1 MEGAKELSKF
11 NNNYNKA
18 ITFMVANYTDYNT
31 PPIESET
38 DELGRFTGGSLSTVL
53 ATEYYNGYAGEGFT
67 QGIKVHGGNTYL
79 YILKQY
85 FTVGETEKV
94 KYELFAGSIQ
104 ETNCTFSL
112 KSSFSGTIYG
122 DSESEISTQG
132 SSHESN
138 NINVN
143 YSYTY
148 GSDRATYNVYSI
160 GYAGG
165 IITQQTEDKIHIRT
179 DVPIFDNKDSKVHDY
194 IYNYL
199 LSGDTS
205 HAIKPP
211 FDKLD
216 LKTDWTVYIDG
227 ESHPSVKVVW
237 RNERIE
243 ENDEYLNNSNACFIV
258 SDYRSFQD
266 IHDPMLE
273 TEILATNKFTDKYL
287 LTSFDEMYE
296 TAGISSAPLAKKKV
310 TLYMSLCYDVEYYST
325 WLKVSLAI
333 TGKAKLDVFGS
344 IVLDYGLPSATESYF
359 EGNEDDGSTV
369 TIIFGSGENDNGYE
383 DGEDDIEN
391 EDDIV
396 DLNVLTSLTRIYKMT
411 QQRIESLGANLWSHE
426 FYELIS
432 KINVSPLENIL
443 SLRMLPFNVSGVESE
458 VVLGNFH
465 TKVNGERVRKSNFER
480 VKIGEVEISPYYR
493 NFLDLSPYSRMSI
506 YLPYAGFKEID
517 ASLFYEKILS
527 VYYAMD
533 IISGGCLIEIYADN
547 LKHYEFNTQIG
558 VDIPISSS
566 NRARIEGLFAV
577 NTTVGTALG
586 SLNGI
591 EGAIKGGVTAGLNAA
606 ESQFHFNTSSTPNP
620 SCVGSINR
628 QCFVQID
635 YPNYQDVKRFNST
648 MGRICM
654 LGKRIGDL
662 SGFTVC
668 DSNINLSNITA
679 TSDEKNELSA
689 ILSSGFF
696 A

>member
-1 MEGAKELSKF
+1 MSNFGTDF
-11 NNNYNKA
+11 NKA
-18 ITFMVANYTDYNT
+18 MTYAIANFPPYNN
-31 PPIESET
+31 PEIESKT
-38 DELGRFTGGSLSTVL
+38 DEKGRFTAGALADVTGITSYNNAAAVGFSQAIEILS
-53 ATEYYNGYAGEGFT
+53 E
-67 QGIKVHGGNTYL
+67 NTYL
-79 YILKQY
+79 FIIKLNGSE
-85 FTVGETEKV
+85 GEAT
-94 KYELFAGSIQ
+94 YNLFAGSITEFDMILNQ
-104 ETNCTFSL
+104 
-112 KSSFSGTIYG
+112 KSAYSGLFI
-122 DSESEISTQG
+122 SEK
-132 SSHESN
+132 ESDMPVTKRADVDN
-138 NINVN
+138 LNKR

-148 GSDRATYNVYSI
+148 GEDRAKFNVFSI
-160 GYAGG
+160 GFAGG
-165 IITQQTEDKIHIRT
+165 VKYWGVEDRYHMRT
-179 DVPIFDNKDSKVHDY
+179 DIPIFDNSDIKFTDY

-211 FDKLD
+211 FDKLN

-227 ESHPSVKVVW
+227 ESHPAVKVVW
-237 RNERIE
+237 RNAIIE
-243 ENDEYLNNSNACFIV
+243 ESDELINKTYTAFCVSSEYAVPNIADPNNK
-258 SDYRSFQD
+258 
-266 IHDPMLE
+266 IH
-273 TEILATNKFTDKYL
+273 ILSAERFDSKYL
-287 LTSFDEMYE
+287 QTSFDEMYE
-296 TAGISSAPLAKKKV
+296 VSDHSSELFRKKRV
-310 TLYMSLCYDVEYYST
+310 GLWMSLCYDKEIYST
-325 WLKVSLAI
+325 WAYVILKI
-333 TGKAKLDVFGS
+333 EGRPTLDKFNS
-344 IVLDYGLPSATESYF
+344 IVSAYGIANSVLLPS
-359 EGNEDDGSTV
+359 GGIDDGSTL
-369 TIIFGSGENDNGYE
+369 TIKFGSGEDDDGYDDGKDDVE
-383 DGEDDIEN
+383 DEDEITNLDT
-391 EDDIV
+391 
-396 DLNVLTSLTRIYKMT
+396 LTSLTRIYKMT
-411 QQRIESLGANLWSHE
+411 QARIESLGSNLWSHE

-443 SLRMLPFNVSGVESE
+443 SLRMLPFNVSGTESE

-465 TKVNGERVRKSNFER
+465 TKVNGERVKKSNFER
-480 VKIGEVEISPYYR
+480 QKIGEVKIMPYYY

-517 ASLFYEKILS
+517 ASLFYEKTLS

-533 IISGGCLIEIYADN
+533 IISGGCLIEVYADN

-586 SLNGI
+586 SLNGVD
-591 EGAIKGGVTAGLNAA
+591 GAVKGGVTAALNAA

-648 MGRICM
+648 VGRICM

-662 SGFTVC
+662 SGFTIC
-668 DSNINLSNITA
+668 DSNVNLSNITA